1 MTVGT
6 DPIAHTDKQD
16 NLIQEQKYKIGRIT
30 FVVEPRFKEDSKE
43 TLGSI
48 LLKLMKGEVAT

>member
-1 MTVGT
+1 MGT
-6 DPIAHTDKQD
+6 DPIAHAEKQD
-16 NLIQEQKYKIGRIT
+16 NLIQEQEYKIGRIT

>member
-1 MTVGT
+1 MGI
-6 DPIAHTDKQD
+6 DPITHTGKQD
-16 NLIQEQKYKIGRIT
+16 NLIQEQEYKIGRIT

-48 LLKLMKGEVAT
+48 LLKIMKGEVDT

>member
-1 MTVGT
+1 MGT
-6 DPIAHTDKQD
+6 DPIAHTEKQD
-16 NLIQEQKYKIGRIT
+16 NLIQEQEYKLGRIT